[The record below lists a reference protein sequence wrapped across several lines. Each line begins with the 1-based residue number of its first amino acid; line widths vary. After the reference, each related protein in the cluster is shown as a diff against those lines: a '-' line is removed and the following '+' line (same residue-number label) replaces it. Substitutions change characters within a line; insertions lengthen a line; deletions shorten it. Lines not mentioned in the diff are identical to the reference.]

1 MKKKNVSKKPPAK
14 VEKVAPA
21 GVSKKKKSSKN
32 GLNIH
37 SVGNIWTPPSSGK
50 DKILNSKLNIFFF
63 NKKIFIYTNNSS
75 KLHLT

>member
-32 GLNIH
+32 SLNIH
-37 SVGNIWTPPSSGK
+37 AVGNIWTPPSSGK
-50 DKILNSKLNIFFF
+50 DKIITSKLIHFF
-63 NKKIFIYTNNSS
+63 
-75 KLHLT
+75 